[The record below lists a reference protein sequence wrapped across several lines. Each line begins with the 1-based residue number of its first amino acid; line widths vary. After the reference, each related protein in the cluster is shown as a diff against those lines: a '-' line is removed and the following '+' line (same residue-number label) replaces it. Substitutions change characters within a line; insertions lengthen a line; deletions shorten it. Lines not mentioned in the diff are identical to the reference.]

1 MNGVEFMK
9 NEQLITVTHP
19 KSLIT
24 ESYRTLRTNINF
36 SSFDKKV
43 KTIVVTSS
51 MAGEGKSTVC
61 ANLAVVM
68 AENGCRTILIDCDQ
82 RRSRL
87 HKLFNISNEKG
98 LSDLLIGS
106 IQFSDAVQETEIPN
120 LNIISAGTNPPNPSE
135 LVSSGKM
142 KNFIESLKETYD
154 YIILDTPPVV
164 IVTDAQ
170 LLSTYAD
177 GCIIVVASAEVE
189 KGEAVKA
196 KELLE
201 KVNARILGVV
211 LNKIDIKRKDYS
223 GYY

>member
-1 MNGVEFMK
+1 MK

-43 KTIVVTSS
+43 KTIAVTSS
-51 MAGEGKSTVC
+51 MPGEGKSTIC

-68 AENGCRTILIDCDQ
+68 AENGCKTILIDCDQ
-82 RRSRL
+82 RRPRL
-87 HKLFNISNEKG
+87 HMLFNISNEKG
-98 LSDLLIGS
+98 LSDLLIGN
-106 IQFSDAVQETEIPN
+106 IQFSEAVQRTEISN

-135 LVSSGKM
+135 LVSSDKM
-142 KNFIESLKETYD
+142 KNFIEGLKETYD
-154 YIILDTPPVV
+154 YIILDTPPVA

-170 LLSTYAD
+170 ILSTYSD
-177 GCIIVVASAEVE
+177 GCVLVVASAEVE

-211 LNKIDIKRKDYS
+211 LNKIDIKHKDYS